1 MEIIE
6 EVKVEVEESDFG
18 NDEQDE
24 TLLMDASG
32 SVRISDDQFEN
43 DTKVFVQAQSGS
55 DTFSLSVAPIAA
67 VEKIELID
75 EEEPKQSAHHKRK
88 EERRA
93 IEGKYADD
101 HGNLRCDKCA
111 YLAPLKGYDDL
122 ASKSTMARRRLDR
135 YHLFRTRIV

>member
-1 MEIIE
+1 MELIE
-6 EVKVEVEESDFG
+6 DVKIEVEESDHK
-18 NDEQDE
+18 NDERGD
-24 TLLMDASG
+24 TFLMGVSG

-43 DTKVFVQAQSGS
+43 VTKVFVQAQSGS

-67 VEKIELID
+67 VETIELID

-93 IEGKYADD
+93 IEEKYEDD
-101 HGNLRCDKCA
+101 HGNLKCDKCA

-122 ASKSTMARRRLDR
+122 ESKSSMARRRLDR